1 METRSKK
8 RAKMSHGSTAPANPD
23 STDNDEGLE
32 KDALLI
38 IKRDYDLKGK
48 DTTMDGWK
56 CCLQS

>member
-1 METRSKK
+1 
-8 RAKMSHGSTAPANPD
+8 MSHGSTAPANPD